1 MMVLAPMLLL
11 GTSSAALGP
20 CDIFAAGH
28 TPCVAAHS
36 VVRALYS
43 AYNGPLYAVRRRSDN
58 RTLDVRTLGAGGVA
72 DSAAVDAYCGA
83 ASNGCTIAIIYDQS
97 PQGNH
102 LQAAPGRR
110 GHTDIEVNA
119 THDPLTLGGK
129 KVYSAYFQR
138 TSDYPNATGCVSN
151 CAHPKEIGV
160 GYRNDNTT
168 GVAKGDEPETL
179 YMVASGQH
187 YNEGCCFDVRNSP
200 PSMFRGSFPSESRAL
215 TADYLFCS
223 TATRR
228 VSSATQGM
236 EPWRPSALLTTRAVR
251 CTAATMVQGLG
262 HGSLA
267 TLSRACSSETIPGQ
281 LHRSGTQITRR
292 IPS

>member
-119 THDPLTLGGK
+119 THDPLTPGGGK
-129 KVYSAYFQR
+129 RSILPISKGPPTIRTPPAAYRIARTRKRSAL
-138 TSDYPNATGCVSN
+138 A
-151 CAHPKEIGV
+151 
-160 GYRNDNTT
+160 
-168 GVAKGDEPETL
+168 
-179 YMVASGQH
+179 
-187 YNEGCCFDVRNSP
+187 
-200 PSMFRGSFPSESRAL
+200 
-215 TADYLFCS
+215 
-223 TATRR
+223 TATTTPPAWPKVTSRR
-228 VSSATQGM
+228 RCTWSQAASI
-236 EPWRPSALLTTRAVR
+236 TTRAAASTYVIVR
-251 CTAATMVQGLG
+251 Q
-262 HGSLA
+262 
-267 TLSRACSSETIPGQ
+267 ACFAVLFLLNPG
-281 LHRSGTQITRR
+281 R
-292 IPS
+292 